1 MDIFTDPNVGLLGER
16 QKMFPLIPAAGIAPP
31 PAPKTQN
38 LVMAA
43 QQKTPT
49 IDHIPPR
56 VQNIMGGVQPQV
68 ITQRCELAHF
78 RLIEG

>member
-1 MDIFTDPNVGLLGER
+1 MGER

-68 ITQRCELAHF
+68 ITQRCELPHF